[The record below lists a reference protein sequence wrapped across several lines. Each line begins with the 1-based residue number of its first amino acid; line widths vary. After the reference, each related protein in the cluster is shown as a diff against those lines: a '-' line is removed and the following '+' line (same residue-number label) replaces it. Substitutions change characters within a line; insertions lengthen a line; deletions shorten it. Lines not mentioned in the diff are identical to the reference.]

1 MPAGEYDIL
10 AEQGATYTLGLTYK
24 DSTNTVIDLASYTA
38 RMQVRRSVNDDQ
50 MLLFLTGATASG
62 SLTGG
67 GSTGEFSASGSF
79 TGISGVGSVRVNTSS
94 TGATGYTGGV
104 YVSIDATSMAN
115 IPAGKHR
122 YDIELVAGSTVTKL
136 LKGVFEVTPEV
147 TK

>member
-1 MPAGEYDIL
+1 MPAGEYDIF

-24 DSTNTVIDLASYTA
+24 DANSSPVDLASYTA

-50 MLLFLTGATASG
+50 MLLSLSGATASR

-67 GSTGEFSASGSF
+67 GSTGEFGS
-79 TGISGVGSVRVNTSS
+79 TGGISAVGGIQVNTSS
-94 TGATGYTGGV
+94 AGATGTTGGV
-104 YVSIDATSMAN
+104 YITIDATSMTN

-122 YDIELVAGSTVTKL
+122 YDIELVVGSTVTKL
-136 LKGVFEVTPEV
+136 LKGVFEVSAEI